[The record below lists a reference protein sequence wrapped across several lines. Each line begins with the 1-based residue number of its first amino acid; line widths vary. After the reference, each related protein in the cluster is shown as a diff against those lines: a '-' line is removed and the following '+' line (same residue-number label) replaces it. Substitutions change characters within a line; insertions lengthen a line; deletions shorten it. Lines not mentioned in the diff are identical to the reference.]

1 MSPSPGGGARSGHSD
16 QDTLV
21 GGGDQDKQ
29 KTLSIKGW
37 EIFFIQ
43 NTIAERSE
51 KIQDLTIENRENL
64 GDQLVELVS
73 RILRQL

>member
-1 MSPSPGGGARSGHSD
+1 M
-16 QDTLV
+16 
-21 GGGDQDKQ
+21 GD
-29 KTLSIKGW
+29 
-37 EIFFIQ
+37 FFIQ

-73 RILRQL
+73 RNFEAAMTGDITSYS